1 MSVTVS
7 SRGTTKVKKVT
18 VGKPIRRINTAVAN
32 VNNIAGISTEG
43 AETGSVLV
51 YNAATD
57 TWEAEKTLE
66 NTNVNGGQY

>member
-1 MSVTVS
+1 MAVTVS

-18 VGKPIRRINTAVAN
+18 VGKPIRKINPAVAT

-51 YNAATD
+51 YNENTN
-57 TWEAEKTLE
+57 TWEAQKTLE